1 LNIERVI
8 CIDGPGGSG
17 KGTISRFVA
26 ENLGW
31 HILDSG
37 ALYRVLALAAMNHG
51 VELDNEAAITLLAA
65 HLDVQF
71 TFEQEKGSRVI
82 LEGEDVSEQLRTEET
97 GTAASK
103 VAALPE
109 VRQALL
115 KRQQAFLQEPGLVA
129 DGRDMGTVVF
139 PNSGLKIF
147 LTASAIERAERR
159 HKQLKEVGNS
169 VSIATLSKAIEER
182 DGRDRD
188 RTVSPL
194 KPADNAIEIDTTS
207 LGIREVVEKVMIL
220 VRERFPESCS

>member
-1 LNIERVI
+1 MDLVV

-26 ENLGW
+26 EKLGW

-37 ALYRVLALAAMNHG
+37 ALYRVLAISAIHHG

-71 TFEQEKGSRVI
+71 TFEQDKGSRVI

-103 VAALPE
+103 VAALPD

-129 DGRDMGTVVF
+129 DGRDMGTKVF
-139 PNSGLKIF
+139 PNAGLKIF
-147 LTASAIERAERR
+147 LTASAVERAGRR
-159 HKQLKEVGNS
+159 HKQLKDMGNS

-182 DGRDRD
+182 DERDR
-188 RTVSPL
+188 RRSTSPL
-194 KPADNAIEIDTTS
+194 IMADDAIEIDTTS

-220 VRERFPESCS
+220 VEQRFPESCSLS

>member
-1 LNIERVI
+1 MQRVI

-37 ALYRVLALAAMNHG
+37 ALYRVLALASMNHG

-71 TFEQEKGSRVI
+71 TFEQENGSRLI

-109 VRQALL
+109 ISVKTFLL
-115 KRQQAFLQEPGLVA
+115 TRSPSNLLSPFLIRWAILEIL
-129 DGRDMGTVVF
+129 R
-139 PNSGLKIF
+139 IF
-147 LTASAIERAERR
+147 LKDQQS
-159 HKQLKEVGNS
+159 N
-169 VSIATLSKAIEER
+169 
-182 DGRDRD
+182 
-188 RTVSPL
+188 
-194 KPADNAIEIDTTS
+194 
-207 LGIREVVEKVMIL
+207 
-220 VRERFPESCS
+220 

>member
-1 LNIERVI
+1 MDSVI

-17 KGTISRFVA
+17 KGTISKFVA
-26 ENLGW
+26 DQLGW

-37 ALYRVLALAAMNHG
+37 ALYRVLAIAAINHG
-51 VELDNEAAITLLAA
+51 VELDNEPAITLLAA

-71 TFEQEKGSRVI
+71 TFDKEQGSSVI
-82 LEGEDVSEQLRTEET
+82 LEGEDVSEQVRTEIT

-103 VAALPE
+103 VAVLPE

-115 KRQQAFLQEPGLVA
+115 NRQQAFLEQPGLVA

-139 PNSGLKIF
+139 PNAGLKIF
-147 LTASAIERAERR
+147 LTASAVERAERR
-159 HKQLKEVGNS
+159 QKQLKEQGNS

-182 DGRDRD
+182 DERDRR
-188 RTVSPL
+188 RTISPL
-194 KPADNAIEIDTTS
+194 VAADDAIEIDTTS

-220 VRERFPESCS
+220 VRERFSEVE

>member
-1 LNIERVI
+1 MDLVV

-26 ENLGW
+26 EKLGW

-37 ALYRVLALAAMNHG
+37 ALYRVLAIAAIHHG

-71 TFEQEKGSRVI
+71 TFEQDKGSRVI

-103 VAALPE
+103 VAALPD

-129 DGRDMGTVVF
+129 DGRDMGTKVF
-139 PNSGLKIF
+139 PNAGLKIF
-147 LTASAIERAERR
+147 LTASAVERAGRR
-159 HKQLKEVGNS
+159 HKQLKDMGNS

-182 DGRDRD
+182 DERDR
-188 RTVSPL
+188 RRSTSPL
-194 KPADNAIEIDTTS
+194 IMADDAIEIDTTS

-220 VRERFPESCS
+220 VEQRFPESCSLS

>member
-1 LNIERVI
+1 MKIDNVI

-37 ALYRVLALAAMNHG
+37 ALYRVLALAAIHHG
-51 VELDNEAAITLLAA
+51 VELDNETAITLLAA

-71 TFEQEKGSRVI
+71 TFEHEKGSRVI

-115 KRQQAFLQEPGLVA
+115 KRQQAFLQQPGLVA

-139 PNSGLKIF
+139 PQSALKIF

-159 HKQLKEVGNS
+159 HKQLKDVGNS
-169 VSIATLSKAIEER
+169 VSIASLSKVIEER
-182 DGRDRD
+182 DERDR
-188 RTVSPL
+188 RRSVSPL
-194 KPADNAIEIDTTS
+194 IAADDAIEIDTTN

-220 VRERFPESCS
+220 VKQRFPESNS

>member
-1 LNIERVI
+1 MERVI
-8 CIDGPGGSG
+8 CIDGPGGAG

-65 HLDVQF
+65 YLDVQF

-115 KRQQAFLQEPGLVA
+115 KRQQAFLEEPGLVA

-147 LTASAIERAERR
+147 LTASALERAERR

-182 DGRDRD
+182 DERDR
-188 RTVSPL
+188 RRSVSPL
-194 KPADNAIEIDTTS
+194 KPADDAIEIDTTS

-220 VRERFPESCS
+220 VKQRFPESCS

>member
-1 LNIERVI
+1 MERVI

-71 TFEQEKGSRVI
+71 TFGQEKGSRVI

-147 LTASAIERAERR
+147 LTASARERAERR

-182 DGRDRD
+182 DDRDRR

-194 KPADNAIEIDTTS
+194 KPADDAIEIDTTS

-220 VRERFPESCS
+220 VKQRFPESCS